1 MPIGYEKEGHVAIF
15 TIDRPEVMNALSP
28 QALAEWTAALVDF
41 RETKSLWVGIIT
53 GAGEK
58 AFCTGLD
65 LRGSAGPPP
74 GGGAPPAGGRP
85 PAGPPQGGARP
96 AGPPMPTET
105 LVRGL
110 EMWKPLI
117 AAINGYALGGG
128 LEIALACDIRIAAEN
143 AKLGLTEVTL
153 GLMPGW
159 GGTQRLPRVIPFGT
173 AMEMT
178 LMGRRV
184 DAQEAL
190 RIGLVHEVV
199 PLADLMK
206 TAKERAQKM
215 CESSPLAMQGVKEAI
230 IRGYDTTLAEGLKI
244 EGEINRN
251 KVSSSIDYKEGRKA
265 FQEKRKPNYIG
276 E

>member
-28 QALAEWTAALVDF
+28 QALGEWTEALIDF
-41 RETKSLWVGIIT
+41 REDKSLWVGIIT

-65 LRGSAGPPP
+65 LRGGGGPPP
-74 GGGAPPAGGRP
+74 GGPPPGQGGGAPPP
-85 PAGPPQGGARP
+85 RP
-96 AGPPMPTET
+96 AMPTET

-128 LEIALACDIRIAAEN
+128 LEIALACDIRIAADT
-143 AKLGLTEVTL
+143 ARLGLTEVTL

-159 GGTQRLPRVIPFGT
+159 GGTQRLPRIVSLGT

-184 DAQEAL
+184 DAEEAL
-190 RIGLVHEVV
+190 KIGLVHEVV
-199 PLADLMK
+199 PQAELM
-206 TAKERAQKM
+206 TRAKERAQKM
-215 CESSPLAMQGVKEAI
+215 CESAPLAMQGVKEAI
-230 IRGYDTTLAEGLKI
+230 LRGYDTTLAEGLKI
-244 EGEINRN
+244 EGEINRS
-251 KVSSSIDYKEGRKA
+251 KVSSSNDFREGRKA
-265 FQEKRKPNYIG
+265 FQEKRKPDYKG

>member
-28 QALAEWTAALVDF
+28 QALAEWTEALIDF
-41 RETKSLWVGIIT
+41 RDDKSLWVGIIT

-65 LRGSAGPPP
+65 LRGGGGPPP
-74 GGGAPPAGGRP
+74 GQRPGGGGPPGQGGGGAPPP
-85 PAGPPQGGARP
+85 RP
-96 AGPPMPTET
+96 AMPTET

-110 EMWKPLI
+110 EIWKPLI

-128 LEIALACDIRIAAEN
+128 LEIALACDIRIAADS

-159 GGTQRLPRVIPFGT
+159 GGTQRLPRIIPLGL

-190 RIGLVHEVV
+190 KIGLVHEVV

-215 CESSPLAMQGVKEAI
+215 CESAPLAMQGVKEAI
-230 IRGYDTTLAEGLKI
+230 LKGQDMTLAEGLKL

-251 KVSSSIDYKEGRKA
+251 KVSSSKDFAEGRKA
-265 FQEKRKPNYIG
+265 FQEKRKPNYTG